1 MVVGTLAA
9 LRRYPVKS
17 LQGQALDEARIAP
30 GGVDGDR
37 TAALFVREGPARE
50 GKTYRGKENERL
62 HLTADAAEAES
73 LAAQRGVRLELRE
86 GERFFDDAPI
96 SIVLDCWLNQLSAL
110 LGYAV
115 QWERFRPNFFVRAA
129 AGFARSETDLSGAQL
144 QLGGAHL
151 RVRSPIERCVTVT
164 YDPQG
169 NASDP
174 LVLRMLAQHR
184 DNLMGIYCE
193 VVRPG
198 VARAGDP
205 LVLL

>member
-1 MVVGTLAA
+1 MRA
-9 LRRYPVKS
+9 RRSPCVS
-17 LQGQALDEARIAP
+17 SR
-30 GGVDGDR
+30 R
-37 TAALFVREGPARE
+37 S
-50 GKTYRGKENERL
+50 
-62 HLTADAAEAES
+62 DAAAAES

-86 GERFFDDAPI
+86 GDRFFDDAPI

-110 LGYAV
+110 LGYEV

-129 AGFARSETDLSGAQL
+129 AGFSRSETDLSGARL
-144 QLGGAHL
+144 QLGGAQL

-169 NASDP
+169 NQSDP

-198 VARAGDP
+198 VARIGDA